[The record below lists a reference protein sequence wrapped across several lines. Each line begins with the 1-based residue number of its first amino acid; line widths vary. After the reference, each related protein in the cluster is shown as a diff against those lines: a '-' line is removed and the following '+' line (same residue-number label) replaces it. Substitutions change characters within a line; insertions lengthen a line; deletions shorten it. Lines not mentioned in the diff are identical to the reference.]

1 MRAGDSVMASTA
13 STPAVAAEADRVLV
27 GTGAEV
33 VAGAKGSGDEG
44 TGDSLEM
51 DQSSSAMRFGGLS

>member
-44 TGDSLEM
+44 DSLEM
-51 DQSSSAMRFGGLS
+51 DQSSNAMRFGGLS

>member
-1 MRAGDSVMASTA
+1 MASTA